1 MNFSRFC
8 LIHVAWT
15 RVSEN
20 EFLSQ
25 HDDERT
31 RKIEVLSRKLEDLFE
46 EHFGNLDFD
55 NITGSPRENLLT
67 QLRLKT
73 SGQKS
78 IAGRCDGT
86 RKAASSAIIAEDPSL
101 H

>member
-1 MNFSRFC
+1 M
-8 LIHVAWT
+8 
-15 RVSEN
+15 
-20 EFLSQ
+20 LS
-25 HDDERT
+25 
-31 RKIEVLSRKLEDLFE
+31 KKLEDLLE
-46 EHFGNLDFD
+46 EHFGSLDFD

-78 IAGRCDGT
+78 IAGRCDSTKKGV
-86 RKAASSAIIAEDPSL
+86 SSSIIVEDSSL